1 MTSIT
6 GIFYTKSYIFLDRK
20 TMYQIKD
27 KVIFITILMLIGMS
41 GLLVYSRYT
50 IDKLESD
57 NFNLAV
63 TNEMLENVIKEQ
75 KEELEKKEE
84 SILATEKTLEEM
96 SHELRAL
103 KTKQINYTKK
113 LHEKISEARNN
124 KEITKEEKNKQ
135 ISTIKLQSLWD
146 NYCIVNKTHC
156 KE

>member
-1 MTSIT
+1 
-6 GIFYTKSYIFLDRK
+6 
-20 TMYQIKD
+20 MYQIKD

-75 KEELEKKEE
+75 KVELEKKEE

-96 SHELRAL
+96 SHELRTL

-113 LHEKISEARNN
+113 LHEKISETRNN
-124 KEITKEEKNKQ
+124 KEITEEEKNKQ